1 MPSGKVD
8 NVAMNELE
16 DKIKQAKEY
25 EEKSDFLGASLLYKD
40 ALQLAQKL
48 NLSKEIRE
56 LKAKVVE
63 VSKKIDFKSF
73 EVEQQIPTEVLEKFV
88 DAVITQ
94 SDDLPAILKRM
105 SRMRELC
112 PKAEYVR
119 EQTKRTMPVTYQ
131 IASLATYSADGHV
144 IDGGSDPQLAWYAK
158 MYEINQGIISDLYL
172 NRLFVAL
179 KERKGLDQHTL
190 YSYIESRRT
199 FPPRSLPL
207 IKKGIEAYFSGDYI
221 SALHILVPQFEGV
234 FLSLSE
240 RVGIDIIA
248 LNRGSDVSTRTKVL
262 SENHLSSKEFI
273 EKWSEDLCE
282 QIKFILFN
290 PLGHRLRHKIAHGE
304 IDPQEC
310 NQRNTELVLYL
321 HLVLAGCAEITPK
334 EGKPQ

>member
-1 MPSGKVD
+1 MS
-8 NVAMNELE
+8 ELE
-16 DKIKQAKEY
+16 EKIRQAKES
-25 EEKSDFLGASLLYKD
+25 EDKSEFLGASLLYKD

-48 NLSKEIRE
+48 NLSDKIKE

-73 EVEQQIPTEVLEKFV
+73 EVEQQVPTEILNQFV
-88 DAVITQ
+88 DAVVTP
-94 SDDLPAILKRM
+94 SDDLPTILKRM

-119 EQTKRTMPVTYQ
+119 EQTRKTMPVTYQ

-172 NRLFVAL
+172 RRLFVAL
-179 KERKGLDQHTL
+179 KEKKGLDQNTL

-207 IKKGIEAYFSGDYI
+207 IKKGIEAYFAGDYI

-248 LNRGSDVSTRTKVL
+248 LNRGSEVSTRTKVL

-310 NQRNTELVLYL
+310 NQTNTELVLYL
-321 HLVLAGCAEITPK
+321 HLVLAGCVEITPK
-334 EGKPQ
+334 ETKNK